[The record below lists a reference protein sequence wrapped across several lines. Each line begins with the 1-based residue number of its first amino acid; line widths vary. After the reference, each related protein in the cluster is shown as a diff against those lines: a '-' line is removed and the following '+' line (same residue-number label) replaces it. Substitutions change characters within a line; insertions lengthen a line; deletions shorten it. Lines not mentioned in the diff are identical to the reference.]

1 MQGTGDARNEPRR
14 ALDAVRLARA
24 DLTEQ
29 GRWREADEVVL
40 RGIDHL
46 LGLPEEEAPDPSGL
60 VHIAGGPRPEDTDR
74 RADQP
79 LSPSL
84 GAAVQAMV
92 FVNRGHGREA
102 AAERARRAL
111 AEPGAG
117 ELGPFWISNLAL
129 VYCGEAGQALESC
142 ERTLAVEGPSNPRLR
157 HAAELLAARAE
168 AAGGP
173 ESAHRRFQGLLD
185 EEGHPWRTGL
195 VVAWTAAALVDRGEA
210 DRAGDLLEGR
220 DLGATFAGQR
230 DRAELLHA
238 RAGQHLA
245 VGRAAQAYEDF
256 VECGRELARVEVV
269 NPAVLPW
276 RSQAALS
283 AAAIGRRNVALALA
297 QKELV
302 DARRWGTPAAV
313 GIALRAAALVSG
325 DVVRQLTE
333 AAELLE
339 RAGVTFELVRTRC
352 DLGAKLCHD
361 GQRSRGLEVLA
372 AARDHA
378 PAGVWRNRA
387 EEALRRFAGEESDL
401 SDQELRVAHLARAGV
416 GNRDIARGLHL
427 VVRTVE
433 FHLSNIYRKLGV
445 SGRTGL
451 SRTVIPP
458 L

>member
-14 ALDAVRLARA
+14 ELDAVRLARA

-29 GRWREADEVVL
+29 GRWREADELVL
-40 RGIDHL
+40 RGIDRL
-46 LGLPEEEAPDPSGL
+46 LDRPEEDAPDPSGL
-60 VHIAGGPRPEDTDR
+60 VHLAGGPRPEDTDR
-74 RADQP
+74 RADQT
-79 LSPSL
+79 LSPAL
-84 GAAVQAMV
+84 GAAVQAV
-92 FVNRGHGREA
+92 VYVNRGHGREA
-102 AAERARRAL
+102 AVERARRAL

-117 ELGPFWISNLAL
+117 ELGAFWFANLAL
-129 VYCGEAGQALESC
+129 VYSGEAGTALRSC
-142 ERTLAVEGPSNPRLR
+142 ERALGDTSSEPRLR
-157 HAAELLAARAE
+157 HAAELLAARVE
-168 AAGGP
+168 ATSRP
-173 ESAHRRFQGLLD
+173 DSAHRRFQALLD
-185 EEGHPWRTGL
+185 DEGRPWRTGL
-195 VVAWTAAALVDRGEA
+195 VVAWSAAALVDRGEA
-210 DRAGDLLEGR
+210 DRAGDLLDSR
-220 DLGATFAGQR
+220 DLGATFAGRR

-245 VGRAAQAYEDF
+245 AGRAAQAYEDF

-283 AAAIGRRNVALALA
+283 AAALGRRNVALALA

-302 DARRWGTPAAV
+302 DARRWGTPGAV

-339 RAGVTFELVRTRC
+339 RAGATFELVRTRC

-361 GQRSRGLEVLA
+361 GHRPRGLEVLT
-372 AARDHA
+372 AARGHA
-378 PAGVWRNRA
+378 PAGVWRERA
-387 EEALRRFAGEESDL
+387 GEALRRFASEESDL
-401 SDQELRVAHLARAGV
+401 SDQELKVAHLARAGV
-416 GNRDIARGLHL
+416 GNKDIARGLHL

-445 SGRTGL
+445 TGRTGL
-451 SRTVIPP
+451 ARTVIPP